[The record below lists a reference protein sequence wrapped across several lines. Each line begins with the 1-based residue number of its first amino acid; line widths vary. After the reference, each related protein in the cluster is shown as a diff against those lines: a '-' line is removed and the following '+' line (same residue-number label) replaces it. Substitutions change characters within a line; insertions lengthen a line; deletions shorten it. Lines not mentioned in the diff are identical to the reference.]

1 MVRRISLLCFTCVL
15 LAASVI
21 DTAGQALPEDARAVL
36 PQTITQ
42 LQALPGQSAEISN
55 LVVANREI
63 PGLLLPAL
71 VELSGKV
78 TIDDGTTLPP
88 FPTALMIE
96 AKSSTGAPVATAAG
110 RDGVLRLPML
120 EGEYRFSTGA
130 LPAGYF

>member
-36 PQTITQ
+36 RKPSRN

-78 TIDDGTTLPP
+78 TIDDGTTLP
-88 FPTALMIE
+88 
-96 AKSSTGAPVATAAG
+96 
-110 RDGVLRLPML
+110 
-120 EGEYRFSTGA
+120 RFRPPS
-130 LPAGYF
+130 